1 MTLRKIVQITA
12 LSALLAVAGVIDASA
27 HSTGTSG
34 SGMPGNMGGSAQM
47 PEPGMM
53 NQDNMPMSGQ
63 SGMPMMGQSGGM
75 PTMRGMMMDGG
86 YMHGR
91 SMRRDRPFSSDEI
104 KRIIDGKLALR
115 GFTRLKVGGVEEND
129 ENTFVVD
136 ILTLDDSLAAKL
148 TINRQSG
155 HISGVE

>member
-1 MTLRKIVQITA
+1 MTLRKILQITA

-27 HSTGTSG
+27 HPTGTPG
-34 SGMPGNMGGSAQM
+34 TGMTGNMGGSAQM
-47 PEPGMM
+47 PGPGMM

-63 SGMPMMGQSGGM
+63 QGMPMMGQSGM
-75 PTMRGMMMDGG
+75 PMMRGMMMDGG